1 MPPKELPKGQGQA
14 EPEKPPKKR
23 SRFKIIM
30 LGVGLLLLL
39 AGGGGAG
46 YWWLYLRPDA
56 TGLAGLLS
64 AFDSGDEESQASG
77 DTPPAGKKADAGR
90 SANASKPARAGENAT
105 AKGAPASAPRS
116 VQKPVPL
123 PELTVNL
130 ADAPGNRYL
139 KIGMEVEFNTP
150 DAGKTIQNET
160 ARVRDAIILLL
171 SGKTVRELSSPDG
184 KVMLKNEVAGRLN
197 QILGSAQVVR
207 VYFTDFVIQ

>member
-1 MPPKELPKGQGQA
+1 MPPKELPKGQPA
-14 EPEKPPKKR
+14 PEKPVKKR
-23 SRFKIIM
+23 SRFKVIM

-64 AFDSGDEESQASG
+64 AFDSGGEESPAAGAGEAPASG
-77 DTPPAGKKADAGR
+77 ADSAASGNA
-90 SANASKPARAGENAT
+90 ANATRKGQNAT
-105 AKGAPASAPRS
+105 ARVASAPRS
-116 VQKPVPL
+116 EQQPEPL
-123 PELTVNL
+123 PEFTVNL

-150 DAGKTIQNET
+150 EAGKTIQNET

-171 SGKTVRELSSPDG
+171 SGKTVRELSAPDG
-184 KVMLKNEVAGRLN
+184 KVMLKNEVASRLN

>member
-1 MPPKELPKGQGQA
+1 MPPKELPKGQA
-14 EPEKPPKKR
+14 VPEKPPKKR
-23 SRFKIIM
+23 SRFKVIM

-56 TGLAGLLS
+56 MGLSGLLD
-64 AFDSGDEESQASG
+64 AFDSEGEESPAS
-77 DTPPAGKKADAGR
+77 DTGGAPADAGR
-90 SANASKPARAGENAT
+90 SASAANTPRAADNAT
-105 AKGAPASAPRS
+105 AKRTSALTARS

-150 DAGKTIQNET
+150 DAGKTIQSET

-184 KVMLKNEVAGRLN
+184 KVMLKNEVASRLN

>member
-1 MPPKELPKGQGQA
+1 MPPKELPKGQA

-23 SRFKIIM
+23 SRFKVIM

-64 AFDSGDEESQASG
+64 AFDSEGEESPAADAG
-77 DTPPAGKKADAGR
+77 GTPAKADAGR
-90 SANASKPARAGENAT
+90 AASAPTTQRAAENAT
-105 AKGAPASAPRS
+105 AKGAPAPAPRS

-123 PELTVNL
+123 PEFTVNL

-197 QILGSAQVVR
+197 QILGAAQVVR